1 MQLNISRKR
10 QLQNPK
16 FILVYIIVIE
26 LHMYTISHV
35 VNYIPCNSCN
45 LFDST
50 HAHRN
55 TLSCNMLQM
64 IIATQKPSCNA
75 SLQITPFFHSVFIR
89 NVIGRCMAKLC
100 YVCGGTKYM
109 C

>member
-1 MQLNISRKR
+1 MQLNFSYKR

-16 FILVYIIVIE
+16 FLLVYIIVIE

-35 VNYIPCNSCN
+35 INYIPCNSCN

-55 TLSCNMLQM
+55 LLSCNMLQM
-64 IIATQKPSCNA
+64 IIATQKSSYKASCK
-75 SLQITPFFHSVFIR
+75 LPHFFIVYLLKMS
-89 NVIGRCMAKLC
+89 
-100 YVCGGTKYM
+100 
-109 C
+109 